1 MKRKFG
7 FMFMIFAM
15 ISLASCESK
24 GKKIT
29 CKPEN
34 FREKISELKSEGTYN
49 VIVSGTI
56 SNDKKFITDLSDALK
71 QDRSVKIYLDLSET
85 KGLKTFSSGASNL
98 LGVSLPPSIGTLYS
112 NSFLGKNI
120 KYVDFPKGNKN
131 FSVENEKAIYK
142 NNPKTLLA
150 VLQTAKELKVSEG
163 TERIAKKAINN
174 HACLEKVTLPSTV
187 KEVGSFNFYDC
198 HKLISVTGKVKA
210 EEIWSNFENCPLLK
224 LVDFED
230 SQVKSFMDCFRKL
243 PDTHV
248 KLPETV
254 NYIGGCF
261 LNSEFTNIKIP
272 ESVKNLSGNF
282 YNLDNITDIE
292 LPKSVEVVKECFY
305 NCKNLKHVNFG
316 NNLKVLVRGFVLCPE
331 LKLISLPASLVRLQN
346 SPYEWKFGIE
356 LSDPSNWVYAT
367 YLVQIVGETSINQEI
382 TSSPEKLIDFMNNS
396 LHYRDEYNTV
406 HSVSYYNGI
415 WKSGYDISEEVLKQE
430 YVY

>member
-1 MKRKFG
+1 MKKYFG
-7 FMFMIFAM
+7 LIFIIFA
-15 ISLASCESK
+15 IVSFAGCESK
-24 GKKIT
+24 GKTIT

-34 FREKISELKSEGTYN
+34 FKETISELESDGTYK
-49 VIVSGTI
+49 IVVKGTI
-56 SNDKKFITDLSDALK
+56 SNSKNFMDNLAAALK
-71 QDRSVKIYLDLSET
+71 QDRSVEIYLDLSET
-85 KGLKTFSSGASNL
+85 KGLKSFYSGASNL
-98 LGVSLPPSIGTLYS
+98 LGVSLPPSVTTLYT

-142 NNPKTLLA
+142 NNPKTLLT

-163 TERIAKKAINN
+163 TERIATKAINN

-187 KEVGSFNFYDC
+187 KEVGTFNFYDC
-198 HKLISVTGKVKA
+198 PKLISVTGKVKA
-210 EEIWSNFENCPLLK
+210 EEICQNFENCPLLK

-230 SQVKSFMDCFRKL
+230 SQVKSFALCFKKL

-261 LNSEFTNIKIP
+261 LDSEFTNIKIP
-272 ESVKNLSGNF
+272 ESVKKLSGNF
-282 YNLDNITDIE
+282 SNLDNITDIE
-292 LPKSVEVVKECFY
+292 LPKSVEVVEECFY

-316 NNLKVLVRGFVLCPE
+316 NNLKVLVRGFELCPE
-331 LKLISLPASLVRLQN
+331 LKLISLPASLVRLQI
-346 SPYEWKFGIE
+346 SPDEWKFGIE

-396 LHYRDEYNTV
+396 LYSHDKYNGV
-406 HSVSYYNGI
+406 DRVSYYDGI
-415 WKSGYDISEEVLKQE
+415 WKSGYDISEEGSKRE